1 MSENFAVKIHWVV
14 ANPKSNGNLT
24 KNKEYKGIGAHLFAI
39 AAKISFDKGYDGF
52 VQAKAANRKL
62 LEYYIC
68 KLGAKFISGYN
79 FYLDDIASKKL
90 LEKCNW
96 RDE

>member
-52 VQAKAANRKL
+52 V
-62 LEYYIC
+62 
-68 KLGAKFISGYN
+68 
-79 FYLDDIASKKL
+79 
-90 LEKCNW
+90 
-96 RDE
+96 